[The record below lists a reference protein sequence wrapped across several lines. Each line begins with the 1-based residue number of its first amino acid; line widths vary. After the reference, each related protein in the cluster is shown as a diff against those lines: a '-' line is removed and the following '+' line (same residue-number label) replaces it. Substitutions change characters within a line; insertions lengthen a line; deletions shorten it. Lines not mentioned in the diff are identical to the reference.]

1 MLDWIHHKFLKLN
14 GLLKVRS
21 YVTKNSRTVFRTT
34 HKLVFSCTVEIR
46 ASAGFR
52 HNFSVQVEEIDVY
65 TV

>member
-1 MLDWIHHKFLKLN
+1 LN

-34 HKLVFSCTVEIR
+34 NKLVFSCTVEIR